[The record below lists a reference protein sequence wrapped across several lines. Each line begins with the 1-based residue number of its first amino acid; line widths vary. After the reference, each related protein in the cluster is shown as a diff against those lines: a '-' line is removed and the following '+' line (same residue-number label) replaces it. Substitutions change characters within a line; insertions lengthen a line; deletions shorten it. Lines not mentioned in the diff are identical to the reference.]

1 MYELNK
7 KQKKGETIDT
17 CHSAFLARKNLIKPR
32 ITSPSAIYVALLI
45 SQDVY

>member
-17 CHSAFLARKNLIKPR
+17 CVNAVIDEAKLWVREMK
-32 ITSPSAIYVALLI
+32 T
-45 SQDVY
+45 